1 MFDNSLITWNSKEK
15 QILIEGIL
23 KSVTPDIP
31 LIDEMPFVFLHNN
44 TLQL

>member
-1 MFDNSLITWNSKEK
+1 MFDNSLITLNSKEK

-23 KSVTPDIP
+23 KSITLDIP